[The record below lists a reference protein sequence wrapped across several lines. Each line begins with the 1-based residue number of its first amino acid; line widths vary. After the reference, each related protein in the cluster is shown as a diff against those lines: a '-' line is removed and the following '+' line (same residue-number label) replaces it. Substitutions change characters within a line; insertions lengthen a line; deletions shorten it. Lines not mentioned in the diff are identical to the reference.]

1 MAVLPDTEW
10 RRSAGLRA
18 IVDCLRDDGEAPR
31 LVGGAVRDALLGL
44 PVSDIDIATPLTPPE
59 VMIRLESAGLR
70 AIPTGIEHG
79 TVIALADDAKAE
91 VTTLRR
97 DVSTDGRHAIVA
109 FSRDWKED
117 AARRDFTINALYAD
131 PESGEVFDYFG
142 GLSDLDTGLVRFI
155 GDPEARIAEDHLRI
169 LRFFR
174 FHTRFGKGAPDQAS
188 LNACMKAADSLSAL
202 SAERIADE
210 LLKLLSLPDPAN
222 SVQLMIDGGILAHFL
237 PEAEKS
243 GGDAIARLVQREQS
257 ACVTP
262 SPIRRLAALL
272 PCDAT
277 TTDRV
282 AKRLKLSNKHR
293 EELAALASVAR
304 PYAQQARSI
313 AYRLG
318 MEAARDL
325 IMLRADDREWQSA
338 LAALDNW
345 TPPIFPIKGGMLI
358 ARGLPQGKLVT
369 ETLRAVEN
377 QWIDEG
383 FPDPERANAIADQ
396 LVTSALHSA
405 KKA

>member
-1 MAVLPDTEW
+1 MTVLPDTEW

-18 IVDCLRDDGEAPR
+18 IVECLREDGEAPR

-59 VMIRLESAGLR
+59 VINRLESAGLR

-79 TVIALADDAKAE
+79 TVTALADDAKAE

-131 PESGEVFDYFG
+131 PESGIVFDYFG
-142 GLSDLDTGLVRFI
+142 GLTDLDTGLVRFI
-155 GDPEARIAEDHLRI
+155 GNPEARIAEDHLRI

-188 LNACMKAADSLSAL
+188 LDACMKAADSLSTL

-222 SVQLMIDGGILAHFL
+222 SVQLMLGGGIFVHFL
-237 PEAEKS
+237 PEADKA
-243 GGDAIARLVQREQS
+243 GADALLRLVEREQS
-257 ACVTP
+257 ASLTP

-293 EELAALASVAR
+293 EELAALANVEQ
-304 PYAQQARSI
+304 PYAQQTRSL

-318 MEAARDL
+318 IEAARDL
-325 IMLRADDREWQSA
+325 IVLRADDREWQSA

-345 TPPIFPIKGGMLI
+345 APPIFPIKGGMLI
-358 ARGLPQGKLVT
+358 ARGLPPGKLVT
-369 ETLRAVEN
+369 ATLRAVEN

>member
-1 MAVLPDTEW
+1 MGAVKLPE
-10 RRSAGLRA
+10 REGLRA
-18 IVDCLRDDGEAPR
+18 LARILGGTDGETR
-31 LVGGAVRDALLGL
+31 LVGGAVRDTLAGE
-44 PVSDIDIATPLTPPE
+44 PVKDIDLATRLAPE
-59 VMIRLESAGLR
+59 EVLARLEKAR
-70 AIPTGIEHG
+70 IKAVPTGIAHG
-79 TVIALADDAKAE
+79 TITAVLSSGPVE

-97 DVSTDGRHAIVA
+97 DVSTDGRRATIA
-109 FSRDWKED
+109 YTDDWRED

>member
-1 MAVLPDTEW
+1 MTVLPDTEW

-18 IVDCLRDDGEAPR
+18 IVECLREDGEAPR

-59 VMIRLESAGLR
+59 VINRLESAGLR

-79 TVIALADDAKAE
+79 TVTALADDAKAE

-131 PESGEVFDYFG
+131 PESGIVFDYFG
-142 GLSDLDTGLVRFI
+142 GLTDLDTGLVRFI
-155 GDPEARIAEDHLRI
+155 GNPEARIAEDHLRI

-222 SVQLMIDGGILAHFL
+222 SVQLMLDGEILAHFL

-243 GGDAIARLVQREQS
+243 GGDTIARLVQREQS
-257 ACVTP
+257 GCVTP

-293 EELAALASVAR
+293 EELAALASIAQ

-318 MEAARDL
+318 MEAACNL
-325 IMLRADDREWQSA
+325 ILLRADDSEWKSA
-338 LAALDNW
+338 LTALDNW

-358 ARGLPQGKLVT
+358 ARGLPPGKLVA

-383 FPDPERANAIADQ
+383 FPDPKRANAIADQ